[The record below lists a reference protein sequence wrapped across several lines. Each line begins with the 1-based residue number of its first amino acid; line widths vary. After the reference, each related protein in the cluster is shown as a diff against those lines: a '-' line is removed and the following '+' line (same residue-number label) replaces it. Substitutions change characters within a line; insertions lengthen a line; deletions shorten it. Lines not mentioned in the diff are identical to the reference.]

1 MEPLDNRQKDNP
13 DSLLPKGTGAMIPGL
28 IVVAIG
34 ALFLLNNFHI
44 VHVSSWFAYWPVIL
58 IAIGLVLLVDSSS
71 TSGRIGGG
79 VLAGVGGLL
88 LGDSLGYFRIEQ
100 LWPLIL
106 IAIGLFMLWNR
117 TRPAY
122 AHREWWAR
130 SHRYRGWGQNRFTRD
145 FQGDGPPFQFRGNS
159 VHEYAVFG
167 GSRRVVTDQDFKGG
181 KVSSVFGGVFLDLR
195 GANMV
200 QESAVLEI
208 ACVYGGANVYIPTT
222 WNLEIRGAGVFGGF
236 SDQTVHPPITP
247 ETKHLIVRGAA
258 VFGGVTFK
266 N

>member
-1 MEPLDNRQKDNP
+1 MIPLDNRQKDDP
-13 DSLLPKGTGAMIPGL
+13 DSFWPKGTGAMIPGL

-34 ALFLLNNFHI
+34 TLFLLDNLHI
-44 VHVSSWFAYWPVIL
+44 VHVSSWFAYWPVIP

-71 TSGRIGGG
+71 TGGRIGGG
-79 VLAGVGGLL
+79 VLAGIGGLL

-106 IAIGLFMLWNR
+106 IGIGLFMLWNR
-117 TRPAY
+117 TRPGY
-122 AHREWWAR
+122 DYRRWWAR
-130 SHRYRGWGQNRFTRD
+130 SHRYRGWAQDRFTRD
-145 FQGDGPPFQFRGNS
+145 SLRDGPHFHSRGNS

-167 GSRRVVTDQDFKGG
+167 GSRRVVNDQDFKGG

-200 QESAVLEI
+200 QDTAVLEV
-208 ACVYGGANVYIPTT
+208 ASVYGGATIYIPTA

-247 ETKHLIVRGAA
+247 ETKRLIVRGAA
-258 VFGGVTFK
+258 VFGGVVFK